1 MWTGYRCLGEPTP
14 YDEYWPSRSSYFGI
28 CDLAGL
34 PKDRY
39 YLYRSQWNKQSHT
52 VHLLPHWTWPGR
64 DGEVTPVYCYTD
76 APEAEL
82 FVNGKS
88 QGRIRKQ
95 KDSRLDRFRLRWN
108 EVKYEPGEI
117 KVVAYGYDGSVIGEQ
132 TIATAGKPAAMSL
145 SADRT
150 TINADKDD
158 MAFVTV
164 SMTDAKGNFCPTL
177 SDDLTFEVSGAGKF
191 AATCHGDATSLQSFQ
206 QPEMKLFSGKAV
218 VIVRSN
224 GNRGPVTLKVTNRQR
239 NISKTITIEAR

>member
-1 MWTGYRCLGEPTP
+1 MESCL
-14 YDEYWPSRSSYFGI
+14 
-28 CDLAGL
+28 
-34 PKDRY
+34 
-39 YLYRSQWNKQSHT
+39 
-52 VHLLPHWTWPGR
+52 
-64 DGEVTPVYCYTD
+64 
-76 APEAEL
+76 
-82 FVNGKS
+82 
-88 QGRIRKQ
+88 
-95 KDSRLDRFRLRWN
+95 
-108 EVKYEPGEI
+108 
-117 KVVAYGYDGSVIGEQ
+117 GSVIGEQ
-132 TIATAGKPAAMSL
+132 TIATAGNPAAMSL

-191 AATCHGDATSLQSFQ
+191 EAACNGDATSLQSFQ

-239 NISKTITIEAR
+239 NIAKTITIEAR